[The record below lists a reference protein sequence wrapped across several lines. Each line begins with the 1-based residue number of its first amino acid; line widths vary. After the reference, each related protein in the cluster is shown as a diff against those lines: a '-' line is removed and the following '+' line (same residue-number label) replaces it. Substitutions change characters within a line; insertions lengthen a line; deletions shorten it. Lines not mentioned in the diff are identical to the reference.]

1 MYQCQT
7 DHASW
12 SRYRACDGTTQIYAS
27 LHLTLMTA
35 PNTLATPEG
44 DNEQLPDAPLNPNE
58 PAPER
63 PPGDEP
69 HTELPLRDAL
79 EP

>member
-1 MYQCQT
+1 M
-7 DHASW
+7 A
-12 SRYRACDGTTQIYAS
+12 
-27 LHLTLMTA
+27 A

-44 DNEQLPDAPLNPNE
+44 DNEQLPDTPLNPNE

-63 PPGDEP
+63 LPGNEP
-69 HTELPLRDAL
+69 HTELPLRNAL

>member
-1 MYQCQT
+1 
-7 DHASW
+7 
-12 SRYRACDGTTQIYAS
+12 
-27 LHLTLMTA
+27 MTA

-58 PAPER
+58 PTPER
-63 PPGDEP
+63 SPGDEP